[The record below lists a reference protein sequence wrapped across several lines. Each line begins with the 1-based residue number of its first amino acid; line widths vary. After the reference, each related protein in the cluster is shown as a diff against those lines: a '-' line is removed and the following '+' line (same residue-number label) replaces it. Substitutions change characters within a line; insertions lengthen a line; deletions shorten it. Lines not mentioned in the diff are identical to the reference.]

1 MYTYTHPHTSENQL
15 PIDKIFT
22 PKPFHLSKTKSSQS
36 APSANMVVDT
46 IKSFSNNVGTHIKDA
61 YKTTGTELH
70 HFSHTVKDTITFH
83 HRDYD
88 KDDELISDYKH
99 DLKQARKGLKHLI
112 SQNNQLYKRLLPG
125 VLAMNLKVAKDFIN
139 LIGPNSLHF
148 KNIERYYHDFDV
160 YQATQIIPHVH
171 PKEREFLIESV
182 NEELYQYTRSIE
194 GLKVHLDEENEYFA
208 HSLNP
213 KIKNM
218 RKRLNETL
226 KLIKHRDRARQDQD
240 ILNRKIAKM
249 NQKQPPLSEKD
260 QKHIEE
266 YLKEFEVIDTKYNA
280 LNDKAVAILP
290 HIMSF
295 LQEFLENIIKLLICH
310 QTTVYEK
317 TMETLKY
324 FNIFYGYM
332 NEETIPDYETITTQ
346 WEQDITR
353 TRLQLE
359 SFLQVVQGKH
369 TDINEDIDDK
379 DKALKTHKFW
389 VSMTNRLQEKKNVVK
404 PKNQTLG
411 MFNDTVAIDPLDA
424 FVKYENP
431 QANQTETY
439 HPRKVIAIEDV
450 VVLKKEVTPPPPL
463 PPRRMS
469 ALPILIQTQT
479 HYQSQS
485 QSQNQN
491 QDQAYNQLS
500 LPVYPSALNES
511 MESLNLDDDYDDDG
525 ASSII
530 SDSSDVSS
538 ISSASFSR
546 VTTRTSS
553 DKQSSTER
561 HLSKIYNTAKNEI
574 KVAPLALSPAPSA
587 EKNVLSWDFPVTV
600 QNSSER
606 PPMTRAYELS
616 LWQKFF
622 DKLDKSASTERV
634 AKYDFD
640 GRHVGDLSF
649 KQGDTIE
656 IIFDFQRVD
665 SLYLQD
671 NHNWLIGIIRGD
683 DSGNTLSC
691 RIGLVPSNYLV

>member
-1 MYTYTHPHTSENQL
+1 
-15 PIDKIFT
+15 
-22 PKPFHLSKTKSSQS
+22 
-36 APSANMVVDT
+36 MVVDT

-70 HFSHTVKDTITFH
+70 HFSRTVKDTITFH

-379 DKALKTHKFW
+379 DKASKTHKFW
-389 VSMTNRLQEKKNVVK
+389 VSMTNRLQEKKHVVK
-404 PKNQTLG
+404 PKNQTSG

-491 QDQAYNQLS
+491 QDQAYNQSS

-574 KVAPLALSPAPSA
+574 KVAPLALSPSLSA

-665 SLYLQD
+665 SLYSQD

-683 DSGNTLSC
+683 DSANTLSC